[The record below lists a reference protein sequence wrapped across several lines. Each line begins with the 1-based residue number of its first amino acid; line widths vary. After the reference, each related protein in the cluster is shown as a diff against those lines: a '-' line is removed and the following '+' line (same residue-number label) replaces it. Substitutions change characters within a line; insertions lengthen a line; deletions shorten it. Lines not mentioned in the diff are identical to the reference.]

1 MNLRSI
7 YKKHKRKKQLTSAAP
22 YIHIDQS
29 AVLGDNFNLDL
40 RAPKNGATYLEIGE
54 KSMID
59 SSFVFETESGHI
71 KVGDRVLPVLQ
82 DKDWS
87 VVKSAPIVIEDKVWM
102 GFGVTILK
110 GVTIGEGAVIG
121 AGSVV
126 TRDVAPYTVVAG
138 NPAQVVKTLPR

>member
-59 SSFVFETESGHI
+59 SSFVFETESGTHRRWHT
-71 KVGDRVLPVLQ
+71 VDFPQWHHDR
-82 DKDWS
+82 K
-87 VVKSAPIVIEDKVWM
+87 
-102 GFGVTILK
+102 
-110 GVTIGEGAVIG
+110 
-121 AGSVV
+121 
-126 TRDVAPYTVVAG
+126 
-138 NPAQVVKTLPR
+138 